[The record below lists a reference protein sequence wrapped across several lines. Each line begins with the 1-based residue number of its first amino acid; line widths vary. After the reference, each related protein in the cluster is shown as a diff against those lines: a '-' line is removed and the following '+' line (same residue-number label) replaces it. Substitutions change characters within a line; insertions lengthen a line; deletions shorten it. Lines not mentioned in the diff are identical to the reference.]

1 MAEILQ
7 FTPKNKTDAA
17 QNAEDFVTLCRDHLS
32 VFGTTLT
39 WDDRTWDVSHAI
51 EKRGRNGRLAFT
63 WTNHDTSKTNTKA
76 NLMAE
81 PFLSFAKSYM
91 RYQHVMKPTKAF
103 GFRISALRALE
114 RSLTESF
121 KGRKPEIT
129 LSDPSVFNHAQA
141 LIKAKFSESAA
152 YRIAGQL
159 EMISD
164 FINSHGLVPVGFQWK
179 QSLKRNNDKNKIG
192 KEGDRERLDKLPSK
206 EAIEALAKAF
216 DIANEPN
223 DIIIASTAALLA
235 CAPSRI
241 NEIFRLPVDC
251 EVEKEQPDGTIAY
264 GLRWW
269 PSKGAEPYVKWIGPT
284 MVDVAKKAISNL
296 REATSQA
303 RSVARWYQS
312 NPNSMWLPRD
322 CEFLRTQPI
331 SKLKEFVPVLGLE
344 QSSSLI
350 RWMESN
356 NVPITKLNGK
366 IHVRF
371 EDVESAVLCLL
382 PKKFPIYDVETDLH
396 FADALMVASKNL
408 FSAKRTTIPCIV
420 KPVNEQNISD
430 GLGGRTAH
438 GFSSMFNRLGLR
450 NEDGT
455 DIDINTHSFRHWLNT
470 IAQRGGLSEL
480 DIAIWSGRKDIKQNR
495 DYNHVTPNEMLAI
508 IDKEIGT
515 SNIMGPLA
523 EAFEKLPVS
532 REDFLHMKFPTAHTT
547 EFGFC
552 IHDFTMLPCQ
562 KHRDC
567 INCTEQVCIKG
578 DKAKT
583 ARIRSAFEIV
593 SEQVEKARSA
603 IKDQAFGADRW
614 LEVHEKSAQRLQE
627 LLAIMEDPTIPNGAV
642 IQLANP
648 DEYSPINN
656 AVNER
661 KRLADDDANILSS
674 FRILA

>member
-32 VFGTTLT
+32 VFGKDLA
-39 WDDRTWDVSHAI
+39 WDDRAWDVSDAI
-51 EKRGRNGRLAFT
+51 EKRGRNGRLAFA
-63 WTNHDTSKTNTKA
+63 WTNFDTSKKNKNA
-76 NLMAE
+76 PLMAE
-81 PFLSFAKSYM
+81 PFLSFARSYM
-91 RYQHVMKPTKAF
+91 RYQHSMRPTKGF
-103 GFRISALRALE
+103 GNRLAALRALE
-114 RSLTESF
+114 RALTEAY
-121 KGRKPEIT
+121 KGQAPDIT
-129 LSDPSVFNHAQA
+129 NANAFVFNSAQA
-141 LIKAKFSESAA
+141 LIKNKSETSTA
-152 YRIAGQL
+152 YREACQL
-159 EMISD
+159 EMISK
-164 FINSHGLVPVGFQWK
+164 FINEHSLVPVKFQWK
-179 QSLKRNNDKNKIG
+179 QSLNRNNDRNRIG
-192 KEGDRERLDKLPSK
+192 AEGDRERLDKLPSK

-216 DIANEPN
+216 HIAKEPN

-284 MVDVAKKAISNL
+284 MVDVAKEAISNL
-296 REATSQA
+296 REATSHA

-322 CEFLRTQPI
+322 CELLRTQPI
-331 SKLKEFVPVLGLE
+331 SKLKDFLPALE
-344 QSSSLI
+344 LKSLPSVSQ
-350 RWMESN
+350 WMKTNKVS
-356 NVPITKLNGK
+356 ITELNGEK
-366 IHVRF
+366 HVIF
-371 EDVESAVLCLL
+371 KDVESAVLRLL

-396 FADALMVASKNL
+396 FADALMVTSRNL
-408 FSAKRTTIPCIV
+408 FHSKKTTIPCIV
-420 KPVNEQNISD
+420 EPINEQHISD
-430 GLGGRTAH
+430 GLGGRALQ
-438 GFSSMFNRLGLR
+438 GASSIFSRLGFK
-450 NEDGT
+450 NNDGS
-455 DIDINTHSFRHWLNT
+455 DIVINTHSFRHWLNT

-495 DYNHVTPNEMLAI
+495 VYNHVTPDEMLAI
-508 IDKEIGT
+508 INKEIGT
-515 SNIMGPLA
+515 PNMMGPLA

-532 REDFLHMKFPTAHTT
+532 REDFLQMKFPTAHTT

-627 LLAIMEDPTIPNGAV
+627 LLVIMEDPTIPNGAV

-656 AVNER
+656 AINER
-661 KRLADDDANILSS
+661 KRLSDDDANILSS

>member
-1 MAEILQ
+1 MSEILQ
-7 FTPKNKTDAA
+7 FTPKNKNDAA
-17 QNAEDFVTLCRDHLS
+17 QNAEDFVTLCRNHLS
-32 VFGTTLT
+32 VFGTNLA
-39 WDDRTWDVSHAI
+39 WDDRTWDVSNAI
-51 EKRGRNGRLAFT
+51 QQRGRSGRLAFT

-76 NLMAE
+76 DLMAE

-91 RYQHVMKPTKAF
+91 RYQHAMKPTKAF
-103 GFRISALRALE
+103 RFRISALRALE

-129 LSDPSVFNHAQA
+129 LSDPSVFNYAQA
-141 LIKAKFSESAA
+141 LIKEKFSESAA
-152 YRIAGQL
+152 YRISGQL
-159 EMISD
+159 EIISD

-179 QSLKRNNDKNKIG
+179 QTLKRNNDRNKIG
-192 KEGDRERLDKLPSK
+192 EEGDRERLDKLPSK

-216 DIANEPN
+216 HIAKEPN

-303 RSVARWYQS
+303 RLVARWYQS

-322 CEFLRTQPI
+322 CEFLRTEPI
-331 SKLKEFVPVLGLE
+331 SKLKDFAPALGIE
-344 QSSSLI
+344 KSQNVI
-350 RWMESN
+350 GWMKYNE
-356 NVPITKLNGK
+356 VPIAKLNGK
-366 IHVRF
+366 NYVKF
-371 EDVESAVLCLL
+371 EDVESAVLSLL
-382 PKKFPIYDVETDLH
+382 PKKFPIFDFETDLH
-396 FADALMVASKNL
+396 FADALMVTSRNL
-408 FSAKRTTIPCIV
+408 FHSKKATIPCFVEPI
-420 KPVNEQNISD
+420 NEQHISD
-430 GLGGRTAH
+430 GLGGRALQ
-438 GFSSMFNRLGLR
+438 GASSIFSRLGFK
-450 NEDGT
+450 NNDGS
-455 DIDINTHSFRHWLNT
+455 DIDINTHSFRHLLNT

-495 DYNHVTPNEMLAI
+495 DYNHVTPDEMLAI
-508 IDKEIGT
+508 IDKEVGT
-515 SNIMGPLA
+515 PNMMGPLA

-532 REDFLHMKFPTAHTT
+532 REDFLKMKFPTAHTT

-562 KHRDC
+562 KHGDC
-567 INCTEQVCIKG
+567 INCTEQICIKG

-656 AVNER
+656 AINER